1 MGLIFHFLVE
11 TSVHFFPR
19 AYFTL
24 SLWRHLE
31 KMPFRDKEGRYCGT
45 LHRKEVDNHWTRNY
59 FILDEEKCLLRYFSP
74 MEASEEI
81 VNWEEYDGEINI
93 RFITKIEDKSKSD
106 ENQTQDHYF
115 EIQTCK
121 ERFHLRAVTKVGKD
135 EWITTLRKAAVNPS
149 KRPEPREET
158 TSLTSSENEKKST
171 EDSGKAERICYETKI
186 IAGVVVRRP
195 VLKRAESDSEGG
207 KLSVDSLKRSGSAG
221 NASTIKV
228 IKEGY
233 LTKKGAVVKS
243 WKRRYFKLDLLKLAY
258 YDKPADSDPIRVI
271 NCSDIVTATKSFG
284 SDREHL
290 FEVVTDGRTF
300 YMQGDTAEEMNSW
313 IEEINGIS
321 HRGRSCSEPEHGK
334 VHENGL
340 DGKFQYLKTTTI

>member
-1 MGLIFHFLVE
+1 
-11 TSVHFFPR
+11 
-19 AYFTL
+19 
-24 SLWRHLE
+24 
-31 KMPFRDKEGRYCGT
+31 MPFRDEEGRYCGT

-74 MEASEEI
+74 MEAS
-81 VNWEEYDGEINI
+81 
-93 RFITKIEDKSKSD
+93 IEDKSKSD
-106 ENQTQDHYF
+106 DNQTQDHYF

-121 ERFHLRAVTKVGKD
+121 ERFHLKAVTKVGKD

-195 VLKRAESDSEGG
+195 VLKRAESDNEGG

-221 NASTIKV
+221 NASTIKLL
-228 IKEGY
+228 KEGY

-243 WKRRYFKLDLLKLAY
+243 WKRRYFKLDFLKLAY
-258 YDKPADSDPIRVI
+258 YDKPTDSDPIRVI

-313 IEEINGIS
+313 IEAINGIS